1 MNVVSKRGLRK
12 LLVKL
17 PATEAE
23 ALDWYRLAAAADWTC
38 LADVRK
44 TFPTA
49 DQIGEVLVFDLLHNR
64 YRLITSVF
72 FAAREIYIKALLTHS
87 EYDREEWKKWC

>member
-1 MNVVSKRGLRK
+1 MNVISKRGLRK
-12 LLVKL
+12 LTAKH
-17 PATEAE
+17 PATETE
-23 ALDWYRLAAAADWTC
+23 ALDWYRLAAASDWNC

-44 TFPTA
+44 TFPSA

-72 FAAREIYIKALLTHS
+72 FAAREIYIKVLLTHG